1 MKFKSDEADVP
12 CILFVS
18 PINVKDPLG
27 GKFPLGIGVDWVC
40 TA

>member
-1 MKFKSDEADVP
+1 MEFKSNEADVP
-12 CILFVS
+12 CVLFVS
-18 PINVKDPLG
+18 PINVEDPLG